1 MNFLW
6 PSAFLLLGLVP
17 LMLAAYL
24 WRQRRR
30 RRYAIRY
37 SSLSLVR
44 LAVPAQS
51 RLRRYLPLALFCLA
65 LASLVF
71 SLARP
76 VAVTLVPAGRAT
88 VMLAL
93 DVSRSMIQ
101 DDIPPSRLGAA
112 KQAAL
117 SFIQRQ
123 RADNQIGV
131 VAFAGIAQLVQPPS
145 TDPAELERA
154 ILLLTTGR
162 GTAIGSG
169 ILTAL
174 DALDEFSQSEA
185 ANSGQA
191 QTPGQA
197 SPGAASPGEEI
208 AYQPDIIVLLT
219 DGVTT
224 TGPDPLEAAQA
235 AVDRGVRVYTI
246 GFGTQNGSMGQGG
259 GFYGGG
265 FGGFGGFRRR
275 GIDEATLKAIAARTG
290 GEYYSASSA
299 GELQKVFDSL
309 PTFLITRRETVEIS
323 VIFAALAALL
333 VIGAVLLAQLWRPL
347 P

>member
-1 MNFLW
+1 
-6 PSAFLLLGLVP
+6 LVP
-17 LMLAAYL
+17 LLLAAYL

-44 LAVPAQS
+44 LAIPAQS

-65 LASLVF
+65 LASLVL

-123 RADNQIGV
+123 RADNQIGI

-145 TDPAELERA
+145 TDPSELEQA
-154 ILLLTTGR
+154 IMLLTTGR

-174 DALDEFSQSEA
+174 DAIDEFSQSQTA
-185 ANSGQA
+185 KAGQT
-191 QTPGQA
+191 QTPGQ
-197 SPGAASPGEEI
+197 ASPGEEI

-235 AVDRGVRVYTI
+235 AVERGVRVYTI
-246 GFGTQNGSMGQGG
+246 GFGTQTGSLGPGGSFFGG
-259 GFYGGG
+259 GY
-265 FGGFGGFRRR
+265 GGFRRR
-275 GIDEATLKAIAARTG
+275 GIDEASLKAIAARTG
-290 GEYYSASSA
+290 GEYYIASSA
-299 GELQKVFDSL
+299 DELQKVFDSL
-309 PTFLITRRETVEIS
+309 PTFLITRKETVEIS
-323 VIFAALAALL
+323 VLFAALAALL
-333 VIGAVLLAQLWRPL
+333 VAGAVLLAQLWRPL